1 MDQKRALASALT
13 ELERIQ
19 SAMAGLSTSD
29 LTEWRRELINLRRQ
43 LQLQITEL
51 GEVAE
56 RCDGL
61 HRRSDLGH
69 DFWENFAKMRTAVA
83 LHQARWPA
91 VAIDQAD
98 PAYQQSI
105 AGVRAANRAF
115 VALAK
120 DVIPTLSAGPA
131 GA

>member
-1 MDQKRALASALT
+1 MDSARALASALT

-19 SAMAGLSTSD
+19 GAMAGLSSSAGAD
-29 LTEWRRELINLRRQ
+29 WRRDLINLRRQ
-43 LQLQITEL
+43 LQAQITEL
-51 GEVAE
+51 GEVAD
-56 RCDGL
+56 RCDALRERTGP
-61 HRRSDLGH
+61 GQ
-69 DFWENFAKMRTAVA
+69 DFWDRFAKMRATVA

-105 AGVRAANRAF
+105 AAVRAANKTF
-115 VALAK
+115 VSLAK
-120 DVIPTLSAGPA
+120 DIIPTLSAGRS

>member
-1 MDQKRALASALT
+1 MDPKQALASALT

-19 SAMAGLSTSD
+19 AAMAGLSSSD
-29 LTEWRRELINLRRQ
+29 GDDWRRDLIALRRELQVKIA
-43 LQLQITEL
+43 EL
-51 GEVAE
+51 SEVAE
-56 RCDGL
+56 RCDAL
-61 HRRSDLGH
+61 RERSGPGH
-69 DFWENFAKMRTAVA
+69 DFWDKLARMRATVA

-91 VAIDQAD
+91 VAIDQANPD
-98 PAYQQSI
+98 YQQSI

-120 DVIPTLSAGPA
+120 DLLPTLSAGPS